1 MLQTVNR
8 QLEKYMALITPTGVI
23 LGVLFAGWLID
34 FAFLIPWIFAFI
46 TFAGSLSSN
55 FTALK
60 RAVLH
65 PLPII
70 LALGLLHIL
79 MPVWAWA
86 VGHLT
91 FSGDVYTITGLI
103 LALVIPTGITSVLW
117 VSICRGNL
125 ALTLSII
132 LIDTLLSPF
141 IVPYTLSIF
150 VGTKVEM
157 DVVAMMTGLFL
168 MVVLPSLVG
177 MLLNHITNGKIK
189 ESWGPKLAPFS
200 KISLGL
206 VVMLNGAIVA
216 PYLRNVDLKLIWVA
230 VVVFFVAFTG
240 YLFAFLLGKLFR
252 WNQETVIAI
261 TFTGGMRNISA
272 GAVIAT
278 SFFPAQ
284 VAVPVV
290 VGMLFQQL
298 LASLFGYA
306 LNRHYRNKEV
316 VAQKTSSGLKVE
328 ELD

>member
-8 QLEKYMALITPTGVI
+8 QLEKYMALVTPTGVI

-34 FAFLIPWIFAFI
+34 YTYLIPWIFAFI
-46 TFAGSLSSN
+46 TFTGSLSSS

-60 RAVLH
+60 RAILH
-65 PLPII
+65 PFPILI
-70 LALGLLHIL
+70 ALVLLHVL
-79 MPVWAWA
+79 MPIWAWA

-117 VSICRGNL
+117 VSICRGNI

-157 DVVAMMTGLFL
+157 DIVGMMTGLFL

-177 MLLNHITNGKIK
+177 MLLNHLTNGKIK
-189 ESWGPKLAPFS
+189 ESWGPVLAPFS

-216 PYLRNVDLKLIWVA
+216 PFLRNVDLKLIWVA
-230 VVVFFVAFTG
+230 IVVFLIAFTG
-240 YLFAFLLGKLFR
+240 YLFAFLLGELFKR
-252 WNQETVIAI
+252 NQETIIAL

-298 LASLFGYA
+298 LASLFGFA
-306 LNRHYRNKEV
+306 LNRHYRKKDTTLQEDSV
-316 VAQKTSSGLKVE
+316 VNA
-328 ELD
+328 

>member
-1 MLQTVNR
+1 MLQTVNK
-8 QLEKYMALITPTGVI
+8 QLEKYMALITPTGVV
-23 LGVLFAGWLID
+23 LGVLFAVWLID
-34 FAFLIPWIFAFI
+34 FTFLIPWIFAFI

-60 RAVLH
+60 RAILH

-79 MPVWAWA
+79 MPVWAWS

-157 DVVAMMTGLFL
+157 DVGGMMTGLFL

-177 MLLNHITNGKIK
+177 MVLNHITNGNIK

-216 PYLRNVDLKLIWVA
+216 PYLRNVDLRLIWVA

-240 YLFAFLLGKLFR
+240 YLFAFLLGKLFK
-252 WNQETVIAI
+252 WNQETVIAL

-306 LNRHYRNKEV
+306 LNRHYRHKED
-316 VAQKTSSGLKVE
+316 VAQRHHVG
-328 ELD
+328 

>member
-1 MLQTVNR
+1 MLQIVNR

-34 FAFLIPWIFAFI
+34 LTFLIPWIFAFI

-60 RAVLH
+60 KAVLH

-91 FSGDVYTITGLI
+91 FNGDVYTITGLI

-117 VSICRGNL
+117 VSICKGNL

-177 MLLNHITNGKIK
+177 MLLNHMTNGKIK

-206 VVMLNGAIVA
+206 VVMLNGTIVA
-216 PYLRNVDLKLIWVA
+216 PYLQNVDLKLIWVA

-240 YLFAFLLGKLFR
+240 YLFSFLLGKLFR
-252 WNQETVIAI
+252 WNQETII
-261 TFTGGMRNISA
+261 SLTFTGGMRNISA

-298 LASLFGYA
+298 IASLFGYA
-306 LNRHYRNKEV
+306 LNRHYRVKEAA
-316 VAQKTSSGLKVE
+316 AQKISSGLEV
-328 ELD
+328 

>member
-1 MLQTVNR
+1 MLQKLNR
-8 QLEKYMALITPTGVI
+8 QLEKYMALVTPTGVV
-23 LGVLFAGWLID
+23 LGVLLSGWLID
-34 FAFLIPWIFAFI
+34 FTFLIPWIFAFI

-60 RAVLH
+60 RAILN
-65 PLPII
+65 PFPIF
-70 LALGLLHIL
+70 LALVLLHVL
-79 MPVWAWA
+79 MPIWAWA
-86 VGHLT
+86 VGHIT
-91 FSGDVYTITGLI
+91 FNGDVFTITGLI

-117 VSICRGNL
+117 VSICKGNI

-141 IVPYTLSIF
+141 IVPYTLSVF
-150 VGTKVEM
+150 VGETVEM
-157 DVVAMMTGLFL
+157 DVVGMMTGLFL
-168 MVVLPSLVG
+168 MVVLPSIVG
-177 MLLNHITNGKIK
+177 MLLNHVTKGRVKK
-189 ESWGPKLAPFS
+189 SWVPNLAPFS

-216 PYLRNVDLKLIWVA
+216 PYLRNIDSKLIGVSIT
-230 VVVFFVAFTG
+230 VFFIAFTG
-240 YLFAFLLGKLFR
+240 YLFAFSLGKLFKR
-252 WNQETVIAI
+252 DMETVVAL

-298 LASLFGYA
+298 LASIFGSI
-306 LNRHYRNKEV
+306 LNRYYHKQKIISQQQNV
-316 VAQKTSSGLKVE
+316 VGG
-328 ELD
+328 

>member
-1 MLQTVNR
+1 MLHTVNR
-8 QLEKYMALITPTGVI
+8 QLEKYMALITPTGVV

-34 FAFLIPWIFAFI
+34 FTFLIPWVFAFI

-60 RAVLH
+60 RAILH
-65 PLPII
+65 PIPIFI
-70 LALGLLHIL
+70 ALVLLHVI

-117 VSICRGNL
+117 VSICRGNM

-157 DVVAMMTGLFL
+157 DIVGMMKGLFL

-177 MLLNHITNGKIK
+177 MLLNHMTKGKIK
-189 ESWGPKLAPFS
+189 ERWGPMLAPFS

-216 PYLRNVDLKLIWVA
+216 PYLRNVDLKLFWVA
-230 VVVFFVAFTG
+230 IVVFCIAFTG
-240 YLFAFLLGKLFR
+240 YLFAFLLGKLFKR
-252 WNQETVIAI
+252 NKETVIAL

-298 LASLFGYA
+298 LASLFGYV
-306 LNRHYRNKEV
+306 LNRHYRKQEV
-316 VAQKTSSGLKVE
+316 TVQKHRAVNG
-328 ELD
+328 

>member
-1 MLQTVNR
+1 MLQKVNK
-8 QLEKYMALITPTGVI
+8 QLEKYMALVTPIGVV
-23 LGVLFAGWLID
+23 LGVLFSGGILD
-34 FAFLIPWIFAFI
+34 FTFLIPWIFAFI

-60 RAVLH
+60 RAILH
-65 PLPII
+65 PFPILI
-70 LALGLLHIL
+70 ALVLLHVL

-86 VGHLT
+86 IGHLT

-103 LALVIPTGITSVLW
+103 LALLIPTGITSVLW
-117 VSICRGNL
+117 VSICRGNI

-150 VGTKVEM
+150 IGAKVEI
-157 DVVAMMTGLFL
+157 DVVGMMTGLFY

-177 MLLNHITNGKIK
+177 MILNHMTKGKIK
-189 ESWGPKLAPFS
+189 ESWGPNLAPFS

-216 PYLRNVDLKLIWVA
+216 PYLRNIDIKLIGIA
-230 VVVFFVAFTG
+230 ITVFIIAFTG
-240 YLFAFLLGKLFR
+240 YLFAFLLGKLFKMD
-252 WNQETVIAI
+252 EGTVVTL

-298 LASLFGYA
+298 LASIFGYS
-306 LNRHYRNKEV
+306 LKNHYGKREIVPQEQQV
-316 VAQKTSSGLKVE
+316 VGR
-328 ELD
+328 